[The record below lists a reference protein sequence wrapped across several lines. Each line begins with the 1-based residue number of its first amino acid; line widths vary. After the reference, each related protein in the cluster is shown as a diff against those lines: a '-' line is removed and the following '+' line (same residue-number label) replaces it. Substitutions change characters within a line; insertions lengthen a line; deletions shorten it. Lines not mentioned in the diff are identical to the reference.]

1 MAVLAKPINKMVR
14 ISPEESVDFVK
25 RFNASV
31 ITKEQLSYIFIMM
44 NNIKQKHI
52 SSSFFIFCESFFQ
65 HIVYVINICKLLI
78 SIVKYKQIN
87 KTSRREK
94 YL

>member
-31 ITKEQLSYIFIMM
+31 ITKEQ
-44 NNIKQKHI
+44 
-52 SSSFFIFCESFFQ
+52 
-65 HIVYVINICKLLI
+65 
-78 SIVKYKQIN
+78 
-87 KTSRREK
+87 
-94 YL
+94 

>member
-31 ITKEQLSYIFIMM
+31 ITKEQ
-44 NNIKQKHI
+44 QKT
-52 SSSFFIFCESFFQ
+52 CE
-65 HIVYVINICKLLI
+65 IA
-78 SIVKYKQIN
+78 
-87 KTSRREK
+87 RRLFRHETAK
-94 YL
+94 